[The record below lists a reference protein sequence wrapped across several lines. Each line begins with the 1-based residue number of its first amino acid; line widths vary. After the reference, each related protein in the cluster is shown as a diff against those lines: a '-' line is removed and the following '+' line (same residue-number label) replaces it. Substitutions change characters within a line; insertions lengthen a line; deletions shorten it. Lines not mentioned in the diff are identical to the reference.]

1 MVNLVHKQ
9 IHQELLRSSHPIFI
23 SDERVDGD
31 SLGSALA
38 VVDYLKGLGKYPL
51 VYVSEPVPA
60 QYYHLPHL
68 DRCTEDLSVFENE
81 EIDLVVVFDCSDE
94 KYVQRLV
101 DLIPNKPLVINIDH
115 HKTNTRYGDV
125 NQVIIGAPATAQVV
139 HQFFEANQILPSR
152 DAATCLLMGICFD
165 TGAFTNPATDNQS
178 FDIAS
183 SLILLGGRVHDVV
196 RSMFKNRS
204 LTALRVWGLAL
215 ERLSESADFD
225 GLPVTYLTR
234 EDLDLHQID
243 DEEIDGLSNFLSLVT
258 DTEAIAV
265 MRETKEGHV
274 KVSMRSH
281 GKDVGAIALKN
292 GGGGHHRAAG
302 YLIRDSRLVCDDSGC
317 WRVQKEML

>member
-60 QYYHLPHL
+60 QYHHLPHL
-68 DRCTEDLSVFENE
+68 DRCTEDLSVFENQD
-81 EIDLVVVFDCSDE
+81 IDLVVVFDCSDE

-125 NQVIIGAPATAQVV
+125 NQVIVGAPATAQVV

-165 TGAFTNPATDNQS
+165 TGAFTNAGTNDDS
-178 FDIAS
+178 LEIAS
-183 SLILLGGRVHDVV
+183 SLVLLGGRIHDVI
-196 RSMFKNRS
+196 RSLFKNRS

-215 ERLSESADFD
+215 ERLHENELFD
-225 GLPVTYLTR
+225 GLVTCITR
-234 EDLDLHQID
+234 KDIDEHGVEDD
-243 DEEIDGLSNFLSLVT
+243 EIDGLSNFLSLVT
-258 DTEAIAV
+258 DTEFLAV

-274 KVSMRSH
+274 KVSMRSSTR
-281 GKDVGAIALKN
+281 DVAMIARQQ
-292 GGGGHHRAAG
+292 GGGGHQRAAG
-302 YLIRDSRLVCDDSGC
+302 YTIENSKLVCSDNGC